1 MFQTTEHQAIESRT
15 DQITLKK
22 NVRTFKKQ
30 EVQNPH
36 HQYPTLI
43 RKDKQI
49 EEGQSVTLGPIEQ
62 VLFDHRIK
70 QAREV
75 TNMRGTFVL
84 VEEIVYTLQ
93 DATLAL
99 LRRFIQVVPKQKCPT
114 CGDKGYYQ
122 RELDD
127 TGRVISE
134 KCPGGDPQTGKP
146 SPADLALIAN
156 VEQALGIPSS

>member
-43 RKDKQI
+43 RKDKLI

-62 VLFDHRIK
+62 VLFDHRVK

-75 TNMRGTFVL
+75 TNIPGTFVL

-93 DATLAL
+93 DASLAL
-99 LRRFIQVVPKQKCPT
+99 LHRFIQVVPRQGCPT
-114 CGDKGYYQ
+114 CNNTGYYQ

-127 TGRVISE
+127 TGRAVSE
-134 KCPGGDPQTGKP
+134 KCECNDPQIGKP
-146 SPADLALIAN
+146 SLADLALIAN